1 VLEPTK
7 CRSRQ
12 ASVARTCLAGPR
24 PFVPFAILRCRASP
38 GNGPKIVAQ
47 GARRCENI
55 PWKSKS
61 ISRRDAKPQRH
72 KANNAV
78 DLSESLRL
86 GVSARDGLFFHSF
99 ASRGGIG
106 PPLRPSPL
114 RGERNHLDPDI
125 RRAFRRTGTACRPLR
140 VHCRRTK
147 KGRASPTAVQ
157 ISGGPVVAML
167 QRMGLGG
174 PESRFREQV
183 GGWGGTVLSKFTPRL
198 PPAAK
203 AERGGPVLRPEG
215 VGKADRAK
223 RTDRDRRRVAVAT
236 KPPNWIRTSHRK
248 LATAST

>member
-1 VLEPTK
+1 MATPGLVRCSGSTDAVVSAETPTASDPRRGFGGSLAK
-7 CRSRQ
+7 PKSRIFAWPRGVIKIFAGLMSRWTMPFVWAASSASAICVARSSRRSIRRGTLGVPEG
-12 ASVARTCLAGPR
+12 SVA
-24 PFVPFAILRCRASP
+24 
-38 GNGPKIVAQ
+38 
-47 GARRCENI
+47 
-55 PWKSKS
+55 
-61 ISRRDAKPQRH
+61 
-72 KANNAV
+72 
-78 DLSESLRL
+78 
-86 GVSARDGLFFHSF
+86 
-99 ASRGGIG
+99 
-106 PPLRPSPL
+106 
-114 RGERNHLDPDI
+114 
-125 RRAFRRTGTACRPLR
+125 
-140 VHCRRTK
+140 
-147 KGRASPTAVQ
+147 PTAVQ

-223 RTDRDRRRVAVAT
+223 RTDRDRRRVAAAT